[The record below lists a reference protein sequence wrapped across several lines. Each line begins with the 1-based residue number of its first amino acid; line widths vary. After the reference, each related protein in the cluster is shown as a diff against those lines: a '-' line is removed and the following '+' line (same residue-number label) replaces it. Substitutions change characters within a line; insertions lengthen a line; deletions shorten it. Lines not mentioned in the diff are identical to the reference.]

1 MKQRIPMWIAVAAL
15 PLAAMAQHSPYAG
28 QEARAIKSLSDA
40 EVQELLSGQG
50 MGLAKAAEL
59 NGYPGP
65 AHVLEH
71 AHALGLTPQQRQAT
85 EALMQRHKERARQL
99 GRELVEAERRLDE
112 AFARRTIDA
121 ASLGAMTSEIGTKQ
135 AQLRQEHLRTH
146 LEQTALLD
154 AAQVRRYNELRGY
167 TGASPSHGGGARH
180 HPHGGSHR

>member
-1 MKQRIPMWIAVAAL
+1 MKQRIPMWLAVAAL
-15 PLAAMAQHSPYAG
+15 PLAALAQPSPYAG

-40 EVQELLSGQG
+40 EVKDLLSGQG

-71 AHALGLTPQQRQAT
+71 AQALGLSPHQRHAT

-99 GRELVEAERRLDE
+99 GRELVDAERRLDE

-121 ASLGAMTSEIGTKQ
+121 GALAALTADIGARQ
-135 AQLRQEHLRTH
+135 ARLRQEHLHTH

-154 AAQVRRYNELRGY
+154 EAQVRRYNELRGY
-167 TGASPSHGGGARH
+167 TGAAQTHQGGHGQ